1 MVSGDL
7 ETIVAQ
13 TCSMPLISSNKN
25 EAISIQQDRN
35 FGNLDN
41 TLRSFIEAYAQ
52 GETRLSQLLSRQF
65 NSLGTQVTAEGV
77 QTRQALSVG
86 LNGVATRLEG
96 LAVENVHQALL
107 SSLKYPTMNERRNNV
122 SESHEESFNWIF
134 DSIQDENPSGF
145 VQWLEL
151 PDEPLFWISGK
162 PGSGK
167 STLLK
172 FLLEDER
179 TRTHLETVHPR
190 ILIVSHFFWMAGQLM
205 ERSIKGLLCSL
216 LYQLLEIT
224 PIRLLGSLQ
233 LPGSL
238 HHRSRNSHSDWSVKD
253 LKTAISYMLRSTTSP
268 VCIFLD
274 ALDECDPTDGSF
286 NLLDLVQDWCR
297 IPNVKICTS
306 SRPEPIFRQRLG
318 QGPMLRVQ
326 DLTTKDIRFYAEA
339 KLRDGISAAGVTLTD
354 GEFKE
359 LSFLVAT
366 KADGVFLW
374 ASLALRSLQRGLSN
388 GDSLAELSSRLDAL
402 PDDLNALYKDMWQRL
417 NTDREIYRKDAAR
430 YFNLSLDISSEL
442 FSEGFS
448 SCSLIPV
455 WAVALHPTLA
465 SDMLTSNTHYPSED
479 DISALSLR
487 LSKMIDVRCA
497 GLLEVVSDAY
507 GQRKVAFVHRSA
519 MEFLRATP
527 DGKEI
532 LQHDNSSKQTRMYWI
547 VKAQLALGA
556 AYYHSFK
563 KIHYGIGS
571 ALSYYSAML
580 LIVQVCHL
588 QYHQYLTSAAAV
600 ELLDHA
606 HDLYQ
611 TGLWKAHHPRMTPL
625 PDFIA
630 MVATQASV
638 EFIPF
643 AVEKAER
650 KHGPLSKRYRG
661 YLLSSALVSNSV
673 WKRWDELD
681 MVNKKLRIAWYLL
694 SNGEVDTA
702 NPELCLGYQV
712 SRTTTER
719 PTPILC
725 ALLETALNDIWDV
738 EVNGS
743 DDIGTISDILDLCH
757 QLLGFG
763 AELTGHVLIIL
774 SARSAHDWKWEHP
787 FDFRSLVE
795 LVNLLETDN
804 IILEL
809 NAASLL
815 HIFCHAVKGMAL
827 ASPAKDKVATL
838 LAAAETHKYARVIS
852 FALDESSGNDER
864 LDEADE
870 DMSSMSSESSRCFN
884 PRPFFTLAR
893 THTAPYMVEL
903 TRNRDLYSLVPG
915 YSHIRDYFTKFGT
928 CQTYRE
934 LQDDLVAR
942 GLLVRAKDIKDY
954 PPSRHESSL

>member
-7 ETIVAQ
+7 ETIIAQ

-25 EAISIQQDRN
+25 DAMAIQQDQS
-35 FGNLDN
+35 FGNLEN

-65 NSLGTQVTAEGV
+65 TSLGTQVTAEGI
-77 QTRQALSVG
+77 QTRQAISVG
-86 LNGVATRLEG
+86 LHGVTTRLEG

-107 SSLKYPTMNERRNNV
+107 SSLKYPAMNERRNNV
-122 SESHEESFNWIF
+122 SESHEESFHWIF
-134 DSIQDENPSGF
+134 GSIQDENPSGF

-205 ERSIKGLLCSL
+205 ERSIKGLLCTL
-216 LYQLLEIT
+216 LYQLLETT
-224 PIRLLGSLQ
+224 PIKHLESLQ

-238 HHRSRNSHSDWSVKD
+238 HNRSRNSHSDWSVKD
-253 LKTAISYMLRSTTSP
+253 LKTALCYMLRSTTSL

-274 ALDECDPTDGSF
+274 ALDECDPADGPF
-286 NLLDLVQDWCR
+286 NLLDLIHDWCR

-306 SRPEPIFRQRLG
+306 SRPEPIFQQRLG

-339 KLRDGISAAGVTLTD
+339 KIRDDISAAAVTLTN
-354 GEFKE
+354 GEFEE

-388 GDSLAELSSRLDAL
+388 GDSFAELSSRLDAL
-402 PDDLNALYKDMWQRL
+402 PDDLNALYKDMWRRL

-430 YFNLSLDISSEL
+430 YFNLSLDILSKPSLGFYSSP
-442 FSEGFS
+442 
-448 SCSLIPV
+448 LIPV
-455 WAVALHPTLA
+455 WAVAFHPTLA
-465 SDMLTSNTHYPSED
+465 SDMLMSNTHYPSED

-487 LSKMIDVRCA
+487 LSKRIGVRCA
-497 GLLEVVSDAY
+497 GLLEVVSDRN

-519 MEFLRATP
+519 MEFLQGTP

-532 LQHDNSSKQTRMYWI
+532 LQHDDSLKQTRMYSI
-547 VKAQLALGA
+547 VKAQLALVA
-556 AYYHSFK
+556 AYSHSFK
-563 KIHYGIGS
+563 KSHYAIGP
-571 ALSYYSAML
+571 ALAHCDAML
-580 LIVQVCHL
+580 FIVQVCYL
-588 QYHQYLTSAAAV
+588 QHHQYLNSTAAV

-611 TGLWKAHHPRMTPL
+611 TGLWEAHHYRRTVL

-630 MVATQASV
+630 MVATQAFV
-638 EFIPF
+638 EFIQF

-650 KHGPLSKRYRG
+650 KHGPLSKRYRSH
-661 YLLSSALVSNSV
+661 LLSSALVSNIV
-673 WKRWDELD
+673 LRRCGELD
-681 MVNKKLRIAWYLL
+681 MVEKKLRIARYLL
-694 SNGEVDTA
+694 SNGDVNTG
-702 NPELCLGYQV
+702 NPELCLDPQGI
-712 SRTTTER
+712 RTTVER
-719 PTPILC
+719 PTPMLC
-725 ALLETALNDIWDV
+725 TLLETALNDIWDV
-738 EVNGS
+738 EGRGS
-743 DDIGTISDILDLCH
+743 DNVCTILDILDFCH
-757 QLLGFG
+757 QLLGLG
-763 AELTGHVLIIL
+763 AQLTGHVVIFL
-774 SARSAHDWKWEHP
+774 SARSADFWMWEHP
-787 FDFRSLVE
+787 FDFRSLVA
-795 LVNLLETDN
+795 NGHLLDTDN

-815 HIFCHAVKGMAL
+815 YILCHAVDGIAL
-827 ASPAKDKVATL
+827 TSPGKDKVTTL

-852 FALDESSGNDER
+852 FALDEESVIGER
-864 LDEADE
+864 LDEEDD
-870 DMSSMSSESSRCFN
+870 DMSSMTSESSRCFT
-884 PRPFFTLAR
+884 PRTFLTLAR

-903 TRNRDLYSLVPG
+903 ARNWDLYSLEPG

-942 GLLVRAKDIKDY
+942 GLLVRSNNIKDY